1 MPSTS
6 IVKLSVPAEA
16 RFARAVRMTASN
28 LAVCC
33 DMSVDDVED
42 VRMAAE
48 EGFVYACATRPAT
61 CDIGFGLAPD
71 GMTADFSLGDEDPDE
86 ATDPS
91 GEPQPIDLVEVLL
104 GAVCDDFNISE
115 DGRTLHLS
123 KRMGVQHA

>member
-48 EGFVYACATRPAT
+48 EGFVYACATRPTT
-61 CDIGFGLAPD
+61 CDIVFGLAPD
-71 GMTADFSLGDEDPDE
+71 GMTADAWARGPTSPCRGSD
-86 ATDPS
+86 A
-91 GEPQPIDLVEVLL
+91 
-104 GAVCDDFNISE
+104 
-115 DGRTLHLS
+115 
-123 KRMGVQHA
+123 